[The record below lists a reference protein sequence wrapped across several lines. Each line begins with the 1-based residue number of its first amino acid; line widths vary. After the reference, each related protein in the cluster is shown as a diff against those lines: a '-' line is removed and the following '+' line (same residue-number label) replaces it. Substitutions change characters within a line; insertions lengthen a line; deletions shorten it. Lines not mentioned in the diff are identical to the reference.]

1 MYYLKQGIK
10 QIKITDMKK
19 VIEVNIG
26 GVNFTIEDDAYIQLK
41 NYLNRFEAS
50 LPIEDAKEIME
61 DVEAR
66 VAEIFQKEVK
76 YPNQV
81 ISSSSVRKVIEC
93 LGEVNSNNE
102 NQSETKTENKMRTE
116 KKLYRNIDEKVFAGV
131 CSGLA
136 AYFNIDAT
144 IVRVIF
150 VLIFF
155 LGGSALL
162 AYIILWII
170 MPKAET
176 VIQKMEMNG
185 EPITAENLK
194 KHSK

>member
-1 MYYLKQGIK
+1 
-10 QIKITDMKK
+10 MKK

>member
-1 MYYLKQGIK
+1 
-10 QIKITDMKK
+10 MKRI
-19 VIEVNIG
+19 VEVNIG
-26 GVNFTIEDDAYIQLK
+26 GINFTIEDDAYIQLRA
-41 NYLNRFEAS
+41 YLSRFEAS
-50 LPIEDAKEIME
+50 LLSEDAKEIME

-81 ISSSSVRKVIEC
+81 IGSDSVKKVIEC
-93 LGEVNSNNE
+93 LGEVTSNTNQENE
-102 NQSETKTENKMRTE
+102 SETKKTNNMRTGR
-116 KKLYRNIDEKVFAGV
+116 KLYRNMEDRIFAGV

-136 AYFNIDAT
+136 SYFDIDIT
-144 IVRVIF
+144 IVRAIF
-150 VLIFF
+150 IIVFI
-155 LGGSALL
+155 LGGSALF

-170 MPKAET
+170 MPKATT

-194 KHSK
+194 KHSR